1 MTNTSA
7 NAMGSVGQ
15 VAVAGT
21 HGIVG
26 GATGVSNP
34 CLTCECGFCG
44 AGNLAKLCQVDA

>member
-26 GATGVSNP
+26 GATGVSNS
-34 CLTCECGFCG
+34 
-44 AGNLAKLCQVDA
+44 NRSYHQQQQNSHHNNQ